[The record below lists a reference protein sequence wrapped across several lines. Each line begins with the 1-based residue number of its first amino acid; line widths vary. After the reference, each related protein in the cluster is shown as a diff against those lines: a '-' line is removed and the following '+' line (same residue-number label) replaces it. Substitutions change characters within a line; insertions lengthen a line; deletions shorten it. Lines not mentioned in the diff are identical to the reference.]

1 MVDTGNVQGLEER
14 RRFWRCD
21 ADVWTDAPF
30 TSTSFA
36 LGGCAPVAVIG
47 TARAAWLIAGLRS
60 ARFMTRME
68 RLRIHPSESSN
79 RDTEPKSLEIDQTPN
94 GRRD

>member
-47 TARAAWLIAGLRS
+47 AARAAWLIAGS
-60 ARFMTRME
+60 QAR
-68 RLRIHPSESSN
+68 RLAVGSFHDPHGTVTNPPKRIVQSGY
-79 RDTEPKSLEIDQTPN
+79 RTKVT
-94 GRRD
+94 